1 MVIVL
6 AIAVILFCKY
16 HIIYNEN
23 IHIVKETNMSNLPNK
38 NVREMKEMQNLFA
51 DPKFSRQAWK
61 AVGLSIAM
69 QPATKPAIIVD
80 KDGNETTNSKIEQY
94 SYNKLQQ
101 DIKQLGK
108 ENREPTELEM
118 ILACQMVK
126 ARTDTAAATF
136 IRDTLGAKPVDESK
150 IDAQLS
156 NPYEQLTDEEL
167 EMLQR
172 EREKKALEAAK
183 EQLPSSSAAQLIVKG
198 EIDEKTAD

>member
-61 AVGLSIAM
+61 AVGISIAM
-69 QPATKPAIIVD
+69 QPATKPAIIID

-94 SYNKLQQ
+94 SYNKLLN

-150 IDAQLS
+150 VDAQLS

>member
-1 MVIVL
+1 
-6 AIAVILFCKY
+6 
-16 HIIYNEN
+16 
-23 IHIVKETNMSNLPNK
+23 MSNLPNK
-38 NVREMKEMQNLFA
+38 NIREMKEMQNLFA

-69 QPATKPAIIVD
+69 QPAVKPIVTYD
-80 KDGNETTNSKIEQY
+80 KDGNETLNSQIESY

-101 DIKQLGK
+101 DIQQLGK
-108 ENREPTELEM
+108 ENRQPTELEM
-118 ILACQMVK
+118 ILHCQMVK

-150 IDAQLS
+150 VDAQLS

-172 EREKKALEAAK
+172 AREKKALEAAK